1 MSEIEK
7 RSIVLTKD
15 LAKRMDRYALQQHIS
30 FSSAIRKACEQLLV
44 EANSSNSVVGVNF
57 TSEEAALLTK
67 VCELSLKTK
76 EDILKDCFDFAIS
89 SIVERIEKNKEFI
102 SELNKKL

>member
-15 LAKRMDRYALQQHIS
+15 LAKKMDKYALQKHTS
-30 FSSAIRKACEQLLV
+30 FSSSIRAACENLL
-44 EANSSNSVVGVNF
+44 AGTSSSNSAISVNLNP
-57 TSEEAALLTK
+57 EEMLLLTK
-67 VCELSLKTK
+67 VSENSLRSK
-76 EDILKDCFDFAIS
+76 EEILKECFNFAIAAVVDK
-89 SIVERIEKNKEFI
+89 IAKNKEFI

>member
-30 FSSAIRKACEQLLV
+30 FSSSIRKACEQLLL
-44 EANSSNSVVGVNF
+44 EANSSNSLVGVNF
-57 TSEEAALLTK
+57 TTEEFALLTK
-67 VCELSLKTK
+67 VSELSLKTK
-76 EDILKDCFDFAIS
+76 EDILKDCFNFAIT
-89 SIVERIEKNKEFI
+89 SIVESIEKNKEFI
-102 SELNKKL
+102 SQLNKKL